1 MSGKRLT
8 FLTISVAAMVTL
20 LAAAMFGQTIQKDS
34 IFRHLSVFT
43 EVFSL
48 VRSSYVDEVPPAQ
61 LVDGAFAGITDAIDE
76 YSYYISP
83 GQMAEYRAFTS
94 HTTNDTGIIA
104 SRRYGFAYVVAVTEG
119 SPAEAAGMKPGDV
132 IDSISGEATQK
143 MALWQVESALRGRSN
158 RPVTISLLRSG
169 MSKRETITVNP
180 KAFAPAEPRVEYMG
194 DVAYV
199 DVPSFAPGM
208 SAKFS
213 AAIAS
218 VQRKGANKLIID
230 VRNNADGSIAEAIAS
245 ADQLLESGLIT
256 SLVGRRIEKKS
267 WTADDASAYKGDV
280 LVLIDSSTAS
290 SGEVFASAIHGNKR
304 GRLVGLPTF
313 GRSIEQKYVPLS
325 SGGALYVTVG
335 HYTTP
340 QEKSI
345 LAMGIRPDVTVDM
358 SRIAIEGAEEAARDK
373 EDVILER
380 ALKLYGEA
388 PAKAAA

>member
-8 FLTISVAAMVTL
+8 FLTISVAAMVIL
-20 LAAAMFGQTIQKDS
+20 LSAALFGQTAQKDS
-34 IFRHLSVFT
+34 IFRNLSVFT

-83 GQMAEYRAFTS
+83 GQMAEYRDFTS
-94 HTTNDTGIIA
+94 RTTNDTGIIP

-119 SPAEAAGMKPGDV
+119 SPAQTAGVKPGDV
-132 IDSISGEATQK
+132 IDAINGEATQK
-143 MALWQVESALRGRSN
+143 MTLWQVESALRGRSS
-158 RPVTISLLRSG
+158 RPVAISLLRGG
-169 MSKRETITVNP
+169 MSKRETITVHP

-194 DVAYV
+194 EVAYV
-199 DVPSFAPGM
+199 DVPSFAPGT
-208 SAKFS
+208 SAKFA

-218 VQRKGANKLIID
+218 VQRKGSNKLIID
-230 VRNNADGSIAEAIAS
+230 VRNNADGSITEAIAS
-245 ADQLLESGLIT
+245 ADQLLDSGLIT

-267 WTADDASAYKGDV
+267 WTADAASAYKGDV

-358 SRIAIEGAEEAARDK
+358 SRVAIEGAEGAARDK
-373 EDVILER
+373 KDVILER

>member
-1 MSGKRLT
+1 MSRKRLV

-20 LAAAMFGQTIQKDS
+20 LSAALLGQTVQKEN

-48 VRSSYVDEVPPAQ
+48 VRSSYVDEVPQAQ
-61 LVDGAFAGITDAIDE
+61 LVDGAFAGVTDAIDE

-83 GQMAEYRAFTS
+83 GQMPEYRDFTS
-94 HTTNDTGIIA
+94 RKTNDTGIIA
-104 SRRYGFAYVVAVTEG
+104 SRRYGFAYVVAVTDG
-119 SPAEAAGMKPGDV
+119 SPADAAGVKAGDV
-132 IDSISGEATQK
+132 IEKIGNDATQT
-143 MALWQVESALRGRSN
+143 MTLWQVESALRGRSG
-158 RPVTISLLRSG
+158 RPVVISILRAG
-169 MSKRETITVNP
+169 MSKRETITVQP
-180 KAFAPAEPRVEYMG
+180 KSFAPADPTVEWMG

-208 SAKFS
+208 SSKFA
-213 AAIAS
+213 AAIGS
-218 VQRKGANKLIID
+218 VQRKGAKKLIVD

-245 ADQLLESGLIT
+245 ADQLLDSGLIT
-256 SLVGRRIEKKS
+256 TLVGRRIEKKS
-267 WTADDASAYKGDV
+267 WNADAASAYTGDV
-280 LVLIDSSTAS
+280 LVLVDSSTAS

-313 GRSIEQKYVPLS
+313 GRSIEQKYIQLS

-345 LAMGIRPDVTVDM
+345 LTTGIRPDVTVDM
-358 SRIAIEGAEEAARDK
+358 TRVAIEGAEGAAEEDK
-373 EDVILER
+373 DLILER
-380 ALKLYGEA
+380 ALKLYGET